1 LALES
6 LIEKLVGALLGGGPQ
21 AIIAILLLVITW
33 LVVERRRLIKEIE
46 RKDDR
51 IDKIVDDYHKGNMSL
66 AEALNSLKL
75 VLYEV
80 KSKI

>member
-1 LALES
+1 MDS

-21 AIIAILLLVITW
+21 AIIAILLLAITW
-33 LVVERRRLIKEIE
+33 LVMERRRLIKEIE

-80 KSKI
+80 KTKI